1 PTRRSSDLIQYTQR
15 YIFKK
20 VNLVFYM
27 EVQNVYNRDNIWDYT
42 YNSDGTVSRVSQYS
56 LFPVGGFIL
65 EF

>member
-1 PTRRSSDLIQYTQR
+1 
-15 YIFKK
+15 
-20 VNLVFYM
+20 M